1 MFGMNIGR
9 GGSYRF
15 RNGLPLVCKVNS
27 KHEIRN
33 TKQIQ
38 NTNDQITKSCGFCS
52 GRRCLGVKL

>member
-9 GGSYRF
+9 GGSCRSET
-15 RNGLPLVCKVNS
+15 GSHWCAGVNS

-38 NTNDQITKSCGFCS
+38 NANVQMTKTTSVVAGQHD
-52 GRRCLGVKL
+52 